1 MMFIRS
7 LRTLSPSRMHALAA
21 AVALGASSAAAAT
34 DKHWNVATGNWGVG
48 GNWSPAGIPQPADN
62 VFIGDTVAAENEFVF
77 FTSPATVASL
87 IVTDGMRIQMDN
99 AALAVTN
106 FILLS
111 GENTVGD
118 IAYASSIRI
127 GQGLALDDLSTDDF
141 SVQNE
146 GSFDLVDGARLRVDG
161 YLEIGTTGRGGGVG
175 TIRLNSNAAVA
186 MRVNGFLNC
195 GVGGLTIEQAGLGRI
210 DLDGNG
216 AEQPSMNI
224 TGARIDGS
232 AYASLTIHG
241 TSLTDD
247 FDGDMMIGLGN
258 HVTMDLSDGWEMS
271 ASANLTMLGFQI
283 SPNAT
288 QCLLDGGPLL
298 MRGTL
303 EVLGDDGPCRIAAPI
318 TVDSAAVHH
327 VGSDAILEFLGAT
340 DLQSAALE
348 IDQGGVVW
356 FKGPTT
362 VHQLSVT
369 TPSVVQMEGYA
380 AFSGPAT
387 WDGVFQIDGYAEHYG
402 TATVVGPTTISGTV
416 FDLDGGDGNTVW
428 NVQNGLTVNLD
439 RIDSDN
445 YFDGEFNIAG
455 GFLGRVGI
463 NLSNPTEPWVLRG
476 ALTTAGVGAIAVT
489 RVTGSPLSVIGD
501 LSVTSGKAVFA
512 APTELALGSLT
523 SVTGATTELRLNGGG
538 RVQAGA
544 TFSGDGTIV
553 GGAGTALYLEDGANL
568 GSVGVRVE
576 GKFEVGSSPGAA
588 FVDQMTFGANSLWS
602 VELGGP
608 TPQAQ
613 HDLLF
618 VTGGPAALA
627 GTLDVQLLDLGGG
640 LFDPVPGDSF
650 IILRGSAGISGSFAN
665 SPVSYGNGKVYIWA
679 VDISKSLV
687 ELRLADTVPC
697 PADLNS
703 DGRVDGAD
711 LGILL
716 GSWGAC
722 GSCPADLNQDGVVD
736 GADLGMLLGT
746 WGSCL

>member
-1 MMFIRS
+1 MMFIRR
-7 LRTLSPSRMHALAA
+7 LRTLSPSPIHALAA
-21 AVALGASSAAAAT
+21 AVALAAGAAASAA
-34 DKHWNVATGNWGVG
+34 DKHWNVATGTWSVG
-48 GNWSPAGIPQPADN
+48 GNWSPSGIPQPADN

-77 FTSPATVASL
+77 FNSPATVASL
-87 IVTDGMRIQMDN
+87 VVTDGMRIQMDN

-111 GENTVGD
+111 GKNVVGD
-118 IAYASSIRI
+118 IGYSSSIRI
-127 GQGLALDDLSTDDF
+127 GQGPALDDLSTDDF

-146 GSFDLVDGARLRVDG
+146 GAFDLADGARLRVDG
-161 YLEIGTTGRGGGVG
+161 YLEIGATARGGGVG

-186 MRVNGFLNC
+186 MRVNGYLNS

-216 AEQPSMNI
+216 AEQPSLNI
-224 TGARIDGS
+224 TGARNDGS
-232 AYASLTIHG
+232 AYASLTIEG

-247 FDGDMMIGLGN
+247 FDGDIAIGFGN
-258 HVTMDLSDGWEMS
+258 HVTMDLTDGWEMS
-271 ASANLTMLGFQI
+271 ASAELTMLGYQI
-283 SPNAT
+283 APNST
-288 QCLLDGGPLL
+288 ESVLDGSHLL
-298 MRGTL
+298 MRGTIF
-303 EVLGDDGPCRIAAPI
+303 VLGDDGPCRILAPI
-318 TVDSAAVHH
+318 TIDSAGMHEVAH
-327 VGSDAILEFLGAT
+327 DTTLEFLGNTLIEAM
-340 DLQSAALE
+340 DLSV
-348 IDQGGVVW
+348 DQNGKAR
-356 FKGPTT
+356 FKAPTT

-369 TPSVVQMEGYA
+369 TPSLFPSDGYV
-380 AFSGPAT
+380 AFSGPVT
-387 WDGVFQIDGYAEHYG
+387 WDGQMQIDGYAEHYG
-402 TATVVGPTTISGTV
+402 TATVIGPTTISGTV
-416 FDLDGGDGNTVW
+416 FDLDGGDGNTIW
-428 NVQNGLTVNLD
+428 NVQNGLTVNLV

-455 GFLGRVGI
+455 GFLGRVAI
-463 NLSNPTEPWVLRG
+463 NLANPADEWVLRG
-476 ALTTAGVGAIAVT
+476 ELTTAGVAAIPVT
-489 RVTGSPLSVIGD
+489 RVTGSPLTVIGT

-512 APTELALGSLT
+512 SPTVLALGSLT
-523 SVTGATTELRLNGGG
+523 TVTGATTELRLNGGG
-538 RVQAGA
+538 RVQSGASFAG
-544 TFSGDGTIV
+544 GGTLV
-553 GGAGTALYLEDGANL
+553 GGAATTLYLEDGANL
-568 GSVGVRVE
+568 GPVGVRIE

-640 LFDPVPGDSF
+640 LFDPVPGESF
-650 IILRGSAGISGSFAN
+650 IILRASAGISGSFAN
-665 SPVSYGNGKVYIWA
+665 SPVSFGNGKVYVWA

-687 ELRLADTVPC
+687 ELRLADTIPC